1 MTYKRPAFEQVTIA
15 HGGNTVTLRPTL
27 RAAVTLEATF
37 GFPAMFRALAEG
49 NFTIISEI
57 IRATANSRADA
68 AAFLSVHPEGPL
80 SSFINAVRM
89 PLIELVSMLMPA
101 PVQPLDAKA
110 AVPTPSSAKSVTWPI
125 FYAHQFEQATGWLG
139 WTPEQAWNAT
149 PTEIDRAYSGHI
161 AKLKAIHGSG
171 EDDTQAST
179 KATDPEQAARNAEA
193 GLDPEFDR
201 AGLRALKAKIAGGSA

>member
-1 MTYKRPAFEQVTIA
+1 MTYQRPAYEEVRIA

-27 RAAVTLEATF
+27 RAAVSLEARF
-37 GFPAMFRALAEG
+37 GFPALFRALEEG
-49 NFTIISEI
+49 SFTIISEI
-57 IRATANSRADA
+57 IRAASCNASDA
-68 AAFLSVHPEGPL
+68 AAFLSSLPGKPL
-80 SSFINAVRM
+80 SSFIPAMRM
-89 PLIELVSMLMPA
+89 PLAELVSMLMPA
-101 PVQPLDAKA
+101 P
-110 AVPTPSSAKSVTWPI
+110 SAKPDNSAVNAPSGKSIAWGE

-171 EDDTQAST
+171 EGDKPAE
-179 KATDPEQAARNAEA
+179 KALDPEQAAHNVAA

-201 AGLRALKAKIAGGSA
+201 AGLRALKVKIAGGS